1 MRRAAAFRRVRGL
14 TLVEITVVLAV
25 VGIVAAM
32 AWPSHLAQLQRARR
46 LDATAALTRLQFVQ
60 ERHRSAQGRYAAD
73 LAELGATAMW
83 RSPEGLYDLSA
94 RPAGDG
100 AVLLLAR
107 ARTDRAQR
115 DDGACREIT
124 LQLNQGLADP
134 GPDGRCWN
142 Q

>member
-14 TLVEITVVLAV
+14 TLVEIAVVLAV
-25 VGIVAAM
+25 VGIIATM
-32 AWPSHLAQLQRARR
+32 AWPAHLAELQRARR
-46 LDATAALTRLQFVQ
+46 LDATSALTRLQFAQ

-73 LAELGATAMW
+73 LAELGPAAML
-83 RSPEGLYDLSA
+83 RSAEGLYDLSA
-94 RPAGDG
+94 RSAGDG

-107 ARTDRAQR
+107 ARADRAQH
-115 DDGACREIT
+115 DDANCREIT

-134 GPDGRCWN
+134 GPNGRCWN

>member
-1 MRRAAAFRRVRGL
+1 MRRAAAFRRMRGL

-25 VGIVAAM
+25 VGIMAAM

-60 ERHRSAQGRYAAD
+60 ERHRANQGRYAVD
-73 LAELGATAMW
+73 LAELGPAAAL
-83 RSPEGLYDLSA
+83 RSPEGLYNLSA
-94 RPAGDG
+94 RASGDG

-107 ARTDRAQR
+107 ARTDRAQA
-115 DDGACREIT
+115 DDTACREIT
-124 LQLNQGLADP
+124 LQLSQGLADP
-134 GPDGRCWN
+134 GPNGRCWN